1 MTYDYFTSYKL
12 KNMLSKHCLKI
23 RKKCLIWFFDFCTKM
38 RKLFTLFYC
47 FSMSLLLQFQTLWVN
62 LVALKHILN
71 SMVLHTAAK
80 CFFCWRNCQSCF
92 EFFTS
97 KMIWKWRVLK
107 SIIKAKNCN
116 LTQCEDWVT
125 SSTHA
130 HFFAYRNALSW
141 HKLRWRKLENHF
153 MFDLFLV
160 RRSQHQDQK

>member
-1 MTYDYFTSYKL
+1 
-12 KNMLSKHCLKI
+12 
-23 RKKCLIWFFDFCTKM
+23 M
-38 RKLFTLFYC
+38 RKMFTLFYC

-80 CFFCWRNCQSCF
+80 MILLLKKL
-92 EFFTS
+92 S
-97 KMIWKWRVLK
+97 KSFWILHIKNAVKIKDFKKYQKWKNP
-107 SIIKAKNCN
+107 KNCN
-116 LTQCEDWVT
+116 LPQCEDWVT

>member
-1 MTYDYFTSYKL
+1 
-12 KNMLSKHCLKI
+12 MLSKHCLKI

-38 RKLFTLFYC
+38 RKMFTLFYC

-80 CFFCWRNCQSCF
+80 MILLLKKL
-92 EFFTS
+92 S
-97 KMIWKWRVLK
+97 KSFWILHIKNAVKIKDFKKYQKWKNP
-107 SIIKAKNCN
+107 KNCN
-116 LTQCEDWVT
+116 LPQCEDWVT